1 MHMKTLLISIL
12 MAVLILPAYGTAPQN
27 KKKRLTREQK
37 KQMKIEMVEKFI
49 QKDSIVIQIDK
60 IRPSYALDVNNNSY
74 FGYTGQKLKLA
85 DGKFSV
91 NLTYLGELAKAM
103 IGTEDIT
110 LYTQNQDVK
119 PVKNKDSKKLIT
131 NYYFT
136 FVNESRNNTAL
147 WECFIE
153 IQQTGEVLVTMQTK
167 DKNPMLY
174 IGFLDIEDI
183 YGNK

>member
-1 MHMKTLLISIL
+1 MKTLLISIL

-110 LYTQNQDVK
+110 LYTQNQNVK

-147 WECFIE
+147 
-153 IQQTGEVLVTMQTK
+153 
-167 DKNPMLY
+167 
-174 IGFLDIEDI
+174 
-183 YGNK
+183 